1 MILYGCFIY
10 DAEHFERLRGE
21 AHSSKIIPI
30 TLAYI
35 YMYANCQDYKIIIL
49 LLFLLTQF
57 STIIKLLII
66 VYRFYY
72 EYRNLW
78 PLLLLLLLYNKI
90 MEILALICYNSHFQI
105 ITHAQ

>member
-30 TLAYI
+30 TLAY
-35 YMYANCQDYKIIIL
+35 MYANCQDYKIIIL

-57 STIIKLLII
+57 STIIKLLI

-78 PLLLLLLLYNKI
+78 PLLLLLLLLYNKI